1 MAPEFLFFFFFIIV
15 RIERRGCF
23 RVEVMFEAGIL
34 GQFSK
39 HHSSLAR

>member
-1 MAPEFLFFFFFIIV
+1 MTPEFLFFIIV

-23 RVEVMFEAGIL
+23 HVEVMFEAGIL

-39 HHSSLAR
+39 HHSSLSL